1 MSASH
6 APCVRPIATVSFL
19 LIVACIGPAV
29 RPVPAQSL
37 ADVARKEEARRKTIP
52 EAAKVYTNKDLNVQ
66 AGDSAPPP
74 VVAPAKAGVPS
85 PAVAPAKAGAPPPDA
100 EKDAKD
106 TKEPTKDQAYWSG
119 RLKKLQDQVQLDE
132 VSFQATQASI
142 NSLTADFVTHADPAQ
157 RMAIESDRQKALA
170 EFSKLKQSIT
180 NGKQSLID
188 LEEEA
193 RRAGVPPGWVR

>member
-1 MSASH
+1 MSARH
-6 APCVRPIATVSFL
+6 APFARPIATVSL
-19 LIVACIGPAV
+19 LLFVTCIGPAI
-29 RPVPAQSL
+29 RPAHAQSL

-74 VVAPAKAGVPS
+74 
-85 PAVAPAKAGAPPPDA
+85 AVAPARAGAPPPDA

-106 TKEPTKDQAYWSG
+106 AKEPAKDQAYWSG
-119 RLKKLQDQVQLDE
+119 RLKKMQDQVQLDE
-132 VSFQATQASI
+132 ASFQAIQASV
-142 NSLTADFVTHADPAQ
+142 NSLTADFLTHADPTQ

-180 NGKQSLID
+180 NGKQSIID